1 VNLGLFLLSAKAY
14 ATVESSEYPPLGA
27 AYEKELMPIDGEVNR
42 KVLYVK
48 EPDQG
53 LGNADFLTRGRLAVS
68 KTFGRVQISLL
79 LPNKA
84 SRATIFRG
92 VRGKEGES

>member
-42 KVLYVK
+42 KVV
-48 EPDQG
+48 
-53 LGNADFLTRGRLAVS
+53 
-68 KTFGRVQISLL
+68 
-79 LPNKA
+79 
-84 SRATIFRG
+84 
-92 VRGKEGES
+92 